1 MKKPLLAALTLV
13 MFVSACG
20 AIRTSRLNPFN
31 WFGRAEATAPA
42 PLAAKP
48 SDPRLLAAQIIDL
61 KVEPM
66 PGGAIVRATALLPNQ
81 GWWEA
86 ELVSGDAGPD
96 GVLTYDFRLFP
107 PLTQT
112 AVSTPRSRQIT
123 AAAYLSD
130 IQLGKVSAITVQG
143 QGNALTSRR

>member
-1 MKKPLLAALTLV
+1 MTNIPGNT
-13 MFVSACG
+13 ST
-20 AIRTSRLNPFN
+20 TSRISTTGQTRSSLDFQGDSD
-31 WFGRAEATAPA
+31 WFR
-42 PLAAKP
+42 
-48 SDPRLLAAQIIDL
+48 IDL
-61 KVEPM
+61 K
-66 PGGAIVRATALLPNQ
+66 
-81 GWWEA
+81 
-86 ELVSGDAGPD
+86 AG
-96 GVLTYDFRLFP
+96 LTYDFRLFP